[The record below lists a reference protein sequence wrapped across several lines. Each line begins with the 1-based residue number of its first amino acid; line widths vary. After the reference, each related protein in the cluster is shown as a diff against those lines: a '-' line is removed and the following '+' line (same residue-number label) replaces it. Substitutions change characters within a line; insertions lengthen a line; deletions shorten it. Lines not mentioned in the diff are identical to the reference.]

1 MPSFFTILSVASSV
15 GQAFASYQQAA
26 AMRAYYQAQADVSGL
41 QYAQKRAE
49 AKEQAAK
56 VLKQVNRDLGSA
68 VAQAAAGG
76 ILSTEGSALL
86 QNTISLS
93 EGIKDFNLATFNAE
107 IIDNIGAL
115 EYANLMQ
122 TGQTQLTGG
131 IIDALSG
138 FGTNLTSIRK
148 SGLNSGYNTNKEP

>member
-1 MPSFFTILSVASSV
+1 
-15 GQAFASYQQAA
+15 
-26 AMRAYYQAQADVSGL
+26 
-41 QYAQKRAE
+41 
-49 AKEQAAK
+49 
-56 VLKQVNRDLGSA
+56 
-68 VAQAAAGG
+68 
-76 ILSTEGSALL
+76 
-86 QNTISLS
+86 LS

-131 IIDALSG
+131 IIEALSG

-148 SGLNSGYNTNKEP
+148 SGLTSGYNTNKET